1 MIPPSLHL
9 THVSPGLGLKY
20 EAVKKG
26 GGNRRLGA
34 LHTQIRKKGNIAFL
48 SSVVLISIRGI
59 GEENFI
65 AFRSSFFSCGVTN
78 RIEMGNLGKSF
89 AE

>member
-26 GGNRRLGA
+26 GGEPAVGGFAYPN
-34 LHTQIRKKGNIAFL
+34 TKK
-48 SSVVLISIRGI
+48 R
-59 GEENFI
+59 
-65 AFRSSFFSCGVTN
+65 
-78 RIEMGNLGKSF
+78 
-89 AE
+89 